1 MGNCLPIFDSAWRK
15 ANAAMKV
22 AQFAFAYYS
31 RGTRLGSAGT
41 LTERFGLSLSSVEIF
56 DTNFD
61 QTEELIWLSG
71 VLLTPRDSKQQIR
84 REKSDE

>member
-1 MGNCLPIFDSAWRK
+1 
-15 ANAAMKV
+15 MKV

-31 RGTRLGSAGT
+31 QGTRLGSAGT

-56 DTNFD
+56 DTTFD